1 MATGKTTK
9 RTTPTAGRA
18 SEGSA
23 NVGEHMLTALNAM
36 MKAYC
41 ARGNRGIK
49 GDLRENIQRLR
60 CAYDRAFPGKPIA
73 FDYDLREY
81 RVADLPDSE
90 RVVRGV
96 LETALL
102 DGEEFDRE
110 MLEEYA
116 REHYKDGEDSILVD
130 FFEPNA
136 YFD

>member
-1 MATGKTTK
+1 MTTKTK
-9 RTTPTAGRA
+9 RTTPTAGRT
-18 SEGSA
+18 SKGNA
-23 NVGEHMLTALNAM
+23 NLGEHLLTALNAM

-49 GDLRENIQRLR
+49 DELRENIQRLR
-60 CAYDRAFPGKPIA
+60 CAYDRTFPGKPIA

-81 RVADLPDSE
+81 READLPE
-90 RVVRGV
+90 KEMVVRGV

-102 DGEEFDRE
+102 DGEEFDRY

-116 REHYKDGEDSILVD
+116 REHYEDGEDRILVD
-130 FFEPNA
+130 YFEPNA